1 MMAIRTRAGRAG
13 AASCLALAGL
23 LAAGCGERIEYS
35 PTREPGIYQGK
46 TDEKPWASVPKVAG
60 ASKWQAGDRGSWE
73 SAIRQRQQAQ
83 NEYVRTR

>member
-1 MMAIRTRAGRAG
+1 MVTRTRAWRAG
-13 AASCLALAGL
+13 ATFGLTIAGL
-23 LAAGCGERIEYS
+23 LAAGCGERVEYA
-35 PTREPGIYQGK
+35 PAREPGIYQGK